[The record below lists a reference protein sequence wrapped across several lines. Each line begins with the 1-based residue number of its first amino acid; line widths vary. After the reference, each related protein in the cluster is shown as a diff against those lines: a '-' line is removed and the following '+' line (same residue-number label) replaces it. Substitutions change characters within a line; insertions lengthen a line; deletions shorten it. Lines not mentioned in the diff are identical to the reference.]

1 MIRYDEVG
9 SLSNKLSKFIF
20 TMDIKVMLILLAC
33 LGIITILFGYI
44 RESIITAQTVMIL
57 IISSM
62 VMYVYFKKQYSHKI
76 KKLKLKNKI
85 LKKNSILEEVCNTE
99 RKNNVELCSS
109 YDSAKTNFYTI
120 SNMLLQK
127 YNIND

>member
-9 SLSNKLSKFIF
+9 SLSDKLSKFIV
-20 TMDIKVMLILLAC
+20 TIDTKGMLVLLAC
-33 LGIITILFGYI
+33 MGVITILFGYI

-57 IISSM
+57 IITSM
-62 VMYVYFKKQYSHKI
+62 VLYFYFKKQYTSKI
-76 KKLKLKNKI
+76 KKMKLQNKI
-85 LKKNSILEEVCNTE
+85 LKKKSILEEVCNTE
-99 RKNNVELCSS
+99 REKNVELCSS
-109 YDSAKTNFYTI
+109 YDSAKKNFHTI